1 MMMMRIFTLLALT
14 VQISLAFHPLT
25 PRFGI
30 TPTTTPKTRITAT
43 LDASFEGIDLEKLLG
58 TKKYKKTMKKLQR
71 NANNRRVNSN
81 TASLT
86 DEKTK
91 EPTTASST
99 ITTTQ
104 LKATTTDV
112 ADASSGRAGLKLLI
126 WYA

>member
-1 MMMMRIFTLLALT
+1 MTMMMRIFTLLALA
-14 VQISLAFHPLT
+14 VQTSLAFHPVT

-30 TPTTTPKTRITAT
+30 TATTTTTRIDAS

-71 NANNRRVNSN
+71 NANNRRSNSN
-81 TASLT
+81 SDMALSTN
-86 DEKTK
+86 EKMK
-91 EPTTASST
+91 ETTAAS
-99 ITTTQ
+99 TQ

-112 ADASSGRAGLKLLI
+112 ADESSARAGLKLLI

>member
-1 MMMMRIFTLLALT
+1 MTMMMMMRIFTLLALT
-14 VQISLAFHPLT
+14 LQITLAFHPVT

-30 TPTTTPKTRITAT
+30 TTTTRITAT

-71 NANNRRVNSN
+71 NANNRRANGNNNSDL
-81 TASLT
+81 ASN
-86 DEKTK
+86 EKMK
-91 EPTTASST
+91 ETTASST
-99 ITTTQ
+99 TTTQ

-112 ADASSGRAGLKLLI
+112 ADTASGRAGLKLLI